1 MNLRQVRKKIKTIGN
16 VKKITRAMELV
27 SAVKM
32 KKSQQEAIEGR
43 PYRETLDVIIKKIT
57 KMIDANYSVLLQENT
72 APKRLVILIS
82 TNKGMCGSFNYNL
95 LRMCLDEL
103 KSDNTEYIVL
113 GKKGAYFV
121 SRIGGKI
128 IADYSNN
135 KPISAVSPI
144 FSLAVSKFIIKEY
157 SEVVLVYNKFVSA
170 VKYQPV
176 KEVILPVRLE
186 KEQMEMAV
194 EKISENYQIEPSP
207 EQIIDPLLRS
217 FIEEKIRGAIISS
230 EAGEHSARMM
240 AMKNAT
246 DNASDLIYELTLMSN
261 KLRQEKITNEL
272 LDMITAKESV
282 EN

>member
-1 MNLRQVRKKIKTIGN
+1 VRKKIKTIGN

-43 PYRETLDVIIKKIT
+43 PYHETLDVVIKKIT
-57 KMIDANYSVLLQENT
+57 KMMDDNYSILLQENV

-95 LRMCLDEL
+95 LKICLEDL

-121 SRIGGKI
+121 SRMGGKI

-135 KPISAVSPI
+135 KPITAVSPI
-144 FSLAVSKFIIKEY
+144 FSLALNKFILKEY

-170 VKYQPV
+170 GTYRPV
-176 KEVILPVRLE
+176 REVILPVRLE
-186 KEQMEMAV
+186 KEQMETAA
-194 EKISENYQIEPSP
+194 EKMSENYQIEPSP

-217 FIEEKIRGAIISS
+217 FVEEKIRAAIISS
-230 EAGEHSARMM
+230 EAGEHSARML

-246 DNASDLIYELTLMSN
+246 DNATDLIYELTLMSN